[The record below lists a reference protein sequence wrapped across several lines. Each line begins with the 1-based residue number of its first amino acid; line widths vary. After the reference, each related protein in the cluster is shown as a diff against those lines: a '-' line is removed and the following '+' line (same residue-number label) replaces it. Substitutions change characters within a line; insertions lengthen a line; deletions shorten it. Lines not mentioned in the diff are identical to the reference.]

1 MTITKLG
8 HSCFLVESE
17 EVRVIIDPGEW
28 TKLPKELPHLDAVLI
43 SHVHSDHWSKK
54 HLEDIRDQ
62 FPDIPIYTNVEV
74 GELLHEAGIDDWQE
88 IEDGDVFDVEGL
100 EVEVHEAPH
109 VVLLEGIEPV
119 LNSTFIINNQFF
131 FPADAEYVP
140 EMSVEVMAAIVS
152 APFWNVAQS
161 TEYIKQVSPNLIV
174 PAHDGFVESF
184 ARNIFYGVAKN
195 AVESVGGTFKEVKD
209 GASVKV

>member
-17 EVRVIIDPGEW
+17 EIRVIIDPGSW
-28 TKLPKELPHLDAVLI
+28 TRLPKELPHLDAVLI
-43 SHVHSDHWSKK
+43 SHVHPDHWSKD
-54 HLEDIRDQ
+54 HLNAIRNQ

-74 GELLHEAGIDDWQE
+74 GELLHEAEIDDWQE

-100 EVEVHEAPH
+100 EIEVHEAPH
-109 VVLLEGIEPV
+109 VILLEGIETV

-140 EMSVEVMAAIVS
+140 EMSIEVMAAIVS

-195 AVESVGGTFKEVKD
+195 AVESDGGTFKELKD